1 MAAAQLV
8 REEVEEIVEEEI
20 EEDVGGAA
28 VRAESTEVRWTSTE
42 RSAEDATPAS
52 RFSISSSHAE
62 DVDQTLVAYI
72 EATAP
77 ALASRFERIGPGK
90 YLVWDKTGSQKVF
103 IKELNGKLIVR
114 VGVGYMPI
122 DAFLASQ
129 ADA

>member
-1 MAAAQLV
+1 M
-8 REEVEEIVEEEI
+8 REEVREII
-20 EEDVGGAA
+20 EDDIDADGA
-28 VRAESTEVRWTSTE
+28 VHHKETTEVRWTE
-42 RSAEDATPAS
+42 GRADDTPAS
-52 RFSISSSHAE
+52 RYSVAASQAE
-62 DVDQTLVAYI
+62 DVDEALVAYV

-90 YLVWDKTGSQKVF
+90 YLVWDKAGSQKVF

-129 ADA
+129 ADT